1 MLSEW
6 PVGRG
11 GGTPGGIH
19 TIEGLCSFFAS
30 QGKAGRKT
38 DVITEELNILGKSRQ
53 FQKG

>member
-6 PVGRG
+6 PVGWG

-30 QGKAGRKT
+30 QGKARRKT
-38 DVITEELNILGKSRQ
+38 DAITEELNILGKSRQ
-53 FQKG
+53 FREG